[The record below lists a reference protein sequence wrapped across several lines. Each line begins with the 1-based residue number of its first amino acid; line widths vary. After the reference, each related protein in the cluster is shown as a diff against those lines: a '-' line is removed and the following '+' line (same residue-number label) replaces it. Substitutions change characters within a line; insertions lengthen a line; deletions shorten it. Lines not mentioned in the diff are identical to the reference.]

1 MIQNV
6 DHVVFDSSTCRDDPM
21 KTRPQVF
28 VAFCTKRL
36 TRLLSGR
43 CPSHKPFTDVWPVP
57 NAAPVTA
64 LLSSTQ
70 LGLARHC
77 VARVGLGHLV
87 KMHTFGHLNR
97 LYILYIYINHKSISQ
112 STQVYSKPIPG
123 TVSVLANLAHV
134 RLLPIRDS
142 SLSLSDFHA
151 AKPQFELAEES

>member
-1 MIQNV
+1 M
-6 DHVVFDSSTCRDDPM
+6 
-21 KTRPQVF
+21 
-28 VAFCTKRL
+28 
-36 TRLLSGR
+36 
-43 CPSHKPFTDVWPVP
+43 P

-70 LGLARHC
+70 LGLARHG

-97 LYILYIYINHKSISQ
+97 LYILYIYIIYINRKSINQ
-112 STQVYSKPIPG
+112 STQVYPKPIPG